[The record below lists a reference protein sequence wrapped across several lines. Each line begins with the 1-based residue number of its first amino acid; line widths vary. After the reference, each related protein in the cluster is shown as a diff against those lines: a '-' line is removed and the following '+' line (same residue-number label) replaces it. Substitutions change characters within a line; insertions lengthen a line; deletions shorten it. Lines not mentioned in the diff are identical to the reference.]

1 MSSNEIRVLRIIAR
15 MNVGGPAW
23 QVSVLTRGLPRH
35 GIENILISGEVETGE
50 ADYLALR
57 DSDLPVVRLAGLG
70 RSVRLLGDLT
80 AFVSLIRLMR
90 DERPDI
96 VHTHTAKA
104 GFVGRLAAIVAG
116 VPVVVHTYH
125 GHLLHSYFWP
135 PVARSIRFVEA
146 ALARRTTA
154 LVAVGSRV
162 RDELLEAG
170 IGDPD
175 RFLVFA
181 PGVAEPSV
189 KDQVTERR
197 TLGLSSDDRVVLFV
211 GRLTRVKRV
220 DRLLEAMVEVQEAI
234 PSALLVVAGDGE
246 LSDELR
252 RMATQAGVRVMFL
265 GWRSDV
271 ASLYA
276 AADLA
281 VLSSDNEGM
290 PVSLLEAAMSGVPAV
305 TTDAGSASEV
315 VVDGVTGVVVQ
326 RSASSL
332 AAGLVSLLNDAPAI
346 RRMGDEA
353 QNRAAEEFGVDQLV
367 RNHVDLYRRLV
378 GSSA

>member
-1 MSSNEIRVLRIIAR
+1 MSSNEIRVLRIIGR

-23 QVSVLTRGLPRH
+23 QVSALTRGLPRH
-35 GIENILISGEVETGE
+35 GIESTLISGEVEAGE
-50 ADYLALR
+50 ADYLELR
-57 DSDLPVVRLAGLG
+57 DSNLPVVRLVGLG

-90 DERPDI
+90 AERPDI

-116 VPVVVHTYH
+116 VPVIVHTYH
-125 GHLLHSYFWP
+125 GHLLHSYFRP
-135 PVARSIRFVEA
+135 AVARSIRFVEA
-146 ALARRTTA
+146 VLARRTTA

-181 PGVAEPSV
+181 PGVVEPPV

-197 TLGLSSDDRVVLFV
+197 TLGLSTDDRVVLFV

-220 DRLLEAMVEVQEAI
+220 DRLLDAMVEVQEAV

-252 RMATQAGVRVMFL
+252 RMAALAGIRVMFL
-265 GWRSDV
+265 GWRLDV

-305 TTDAGSASEV
+305 TTDVGSASEV
-315 VVDGVTGVVVQ
+315 VIDGVTGVVVK
-326 RSASSL
+326 RTTSSL
-332 AAGLVSLLNDAPAI
+332 AAGLVSLLNDDPAI
-346 RRMGDEA
+346 RRMGKAA
-353 QNRAAEEFGVDQLV
+353 QNRATEEFGVERLV
-367 RNHVDLYRRLV
+367 RDHADLYRRLV
-378 GSSA
+378 GS

>member
-23 QVSVLTRGLPRH
+23 QVSALTRGLPRH
-35 GIENILISGEVETGE
+35 GIESTLVSGEVEAGE
-50 ADYLALR
+50 ADYLELR
-57 DSDLPVVRLAGLG
+57 DSNLPVVRLVGLG

-90 DERPDI
+90 AERPDI

-116 VPVVVHTYH
+116 VPVIVHTYH
-125 GHLLHSYFWP
+125 GHLLHSYFRP
-135 PVARSIRFVEA
+135 AVARSIRFVEA
-146 ALARRTTA
+146 VLARRTTA

-181 PGVAEPSV
+181 PGVVEPPV

-197 TLGLSSDDRVVLFV
+197 TLGLSTDDRVVLFV

-220 DRLLEAMVEVQEAI
+220 DRLLDAMVEVQEAV

-252 RMATQAGVRVMFL
+252 RMAALAGIRVMFL
-265 GWRSDV
+265 GWCSDV

-305 TTDAGSASEV
+305 TTDVGSASEV
-315 VVDGVTGVVVQ
+315 VIDGVTGVVVK
-326 RSASSL
+326 RTTSSL
-332 AAGLVSLLNDAPAI
+332 AAGLVSLLNDDPAI
-346 RRMGDEA
+346 RRMGKAA
-353 QNRAAEEFGVDQLV
+353 QNRATEEFGVERLV
-367 RNHVDLYRRLV
+367 RDHADLYRRLV
-378 GSSA
+378 GS

>member
-220 DRLLEAMVEVQEAI
+220 DRLLDAMVEVQEAV

-252 RMATQAGVRVMFL
+252 RMAAQAGVRVMFL

-326 RSASSL
+326 RSANSL

>member
-1 MSSNEIRVLRIIAR
+1 MSSNEIRVLRIITR

-35 GIENILISGEVETGE
+35 GIENILVSGEVKGGE
-50 ADYLALR
+50 ADYLELQ
-57 DSDLPVVRLAGLG
+57 DSNLPVVRLAGLG

-90 DERPDI
+90 AERPDI

-125 GHLLHSYFWP
+125 GHLLHGYFWP
-135 PVARSIRFVEA
+135 PVARSVRFVEA
-146 ALARRTTA
+146 VLARRTTA
-154 LVAVGSRV
+154 LVAVGARV
-162 RDELLEAG
+162 RDELLKAG

-181 PGVAEPSV
+181 PGVAEPPV

-197 TLGLSSDDRVVLFV
+197 TLGWSNDDRVVLFV

-220 DRLLEAMVEVQEAI
+220 DRLLEAMVEVQEAV

-252 RMATQAGVRVMFL
+252 RMATQAGVRAMFL

-326 RSASSL
+326 RSAGSL
-332 AAGLVSLLNDAPAI
+332 AAGLVGLLNDAPAM
-346 RRMGDEA
+346 RRMGEAA
-353 QNRAAEEFGVDQLV
+353 QNRATEEFGVDRLV
-367 RNHVDLYRRLV
+367 RDHVDLYRRLV
-378 GSSA
+378 SSLT

>member
-1 MSSNEIRVLRIIAR
+1 MSSNEIRVLRIIGR

-23 QVSVLTRGLPRH
+23 QVSALTRGLPRH
-35 GIENILISGEVETGE
+35 GIESTLISGEVEAGE
-50 ADYLALR
+50 ADYLELR
-57 DSDLPVVRLAGLG
+57 DSNLPVVRLVGLG

-90 DERPDI
+90 AERPDI

-116 VPVVVHTYH
+116 VPVIVHTYH
-125 GHLLHSYFWP
+125 GHLLHSYFRP
-135 PVARSIRFVEA
+135 AVARSIRFVEA
-146 ALARRTTA
+146 VLARRTTA

-181 PGVAEPSV
+181 PGVVEPPV

-197 TLGLSSDDRVVLFV
+197 TLGLSTDDRVVLFV

-220 DRLLEAMVEVQEAI
+220 DRLLDAMVEVQEAV

-246 LSDELR
+246 LSEELR
-252 RMATQAGVRVMFL
+252 RMAALAGIRVMFL
-265 GWRSDV
+265 GWRLDV

-326 RSASSL
+326 RSAGSL

-353 QNRAAEEFGVDQLV
+353 QNRAAEEFGVDRLV

-378 GSSA
+378 GPLA